1 MAGKMKERTFYSVCG
16 LALLIFGCPKRQTT
30 PRIVYV
36 PAPPAPAA
44 AGAAPSSGTLVIQEP
59 PPPEPQP
66 VVIIEEPP
74 PEEKPAP
81 RRRRPAAPEQR
92 ADEPAEAETP
102 AAEVPALEPRE
113 SPAQQTAQR
122 QEIIQMLGR
131 IRGKIAQLKEAKLG
145 EAERRSVDDAQ
156 MFLEQS
162 QHALEANDL
171 TRALNLA
178 RKASLLVNS
187 TTP

>member
-1 MAGKMKERTFYSVCG
+1 MAGKMKERTLYSVCG

-44 AGAAPSSGTLVIQEP
+44 SQPAQSSGTLVIQEP

-66 VVIIEEPP
+66 VVIIEAPP

-81 RRRRPAAPEQR
+81 HRRRPAAPEQR
-92 ADEPAEAETP
+92 ASEPAEEEAP
-102 AAEVPALEPRE
+102 PAEVPALEPRE
-113 SPAQQTAQR
+113 SPARQTAQR

-131 IRGKIAQLKEAKLG
+131 IRGRIAELKQARLG

-156 MFLEQS
+156 TFLEQS
-162 QHALEANDL
+162 QHALESNDL

-178 RKASLLVNS
+178 RKASLLVNA
-187 TTP
+187 PL

>member
-1 MAGKMKERTFYSVCG
+1 MARKMKERTLCSVCG

-36 PAPPAPAA
+36 PAAPAPAA
-44 AGAAPSSGTLVIQEP
+44 AKPAPPSGSLVIQEP
-59 PPPEPQP
+59 VPPEPQP

-92 ADEPAEAETP
+92 ANEPAEGETP

-122 QEIIQMLGR
+122 QQIIEMLGR
-131 IRGKIAQLKEAKLG
+131 IRGRIAQLKQTKLG
-145 EAERRSVDDAQ
+145 GPEKKSVDDAQ
-156 MFLEQS
+156 TFLEQS
-162 QHALEANDL
+162 QHALETNDL

-178 RKASLLVNS
+178 RKASLLVNY
-187 TTP
+187 TP